1 MAMLLICIVWLVSF
15 SVLQALQQYETQ
27 QLIKFAPSL
36 INGSVSKVVV
46 YNDLMLAKS
55 GRNQSCI
62 KLLRPHIPPT
72 VIDQYGLPEINF
84 IEMRKRHPMVEHLK
98 SCFQPLE
105 VGQILDF
112 GMYTVRKNQ
121 ILFALL
127 SSHQLRVFKA
137 SDQTLVTVLNASSIQ
152 SIQGLSFKRFLID
165 DESDY
170 AYILGQSHS
179 LVEDNEQLG
188 PDNKSTSIRKEV
200 LLRVD
205 LFSQQFDQLLT
216 LPELDGVQWETANL
230 ISVND
235 ILQLQLKNSS
245 DNSLIAYE
253 VQSQHDAMH
262 LRLQDSK
269 QLLLG
274 YHVDQ
279 IYGLEISTLNDHRLV
294 ISQHDASGSVQQTV
308 LNLNLSGHSHVF
320 YNYQKWL
327 FVYNGEDQSL
337 MLLNTTDAQ
346 NVTSLFKVH
355 LTLVEYSVAS
365 MVYNPVQRILI
376 LNPLM
381 EINFDLMVVDLQSQ
395 LGKYHRFFE
404 SFKYYLP
411 DFKDGALTMTKNQTI
426 VLTSEMHQISTD
438 LINIQYVSPQYYSQV
453 TYALIGGVY
462 NACAHLLKVSADS
475 DGSSSVI
482 EKESRFS
489 QQDLID
495 GRMYIKSVRACSLDL
510 YKMQFNVTDHRG
522 HSLLIW
528 ISFLHAR
535 PYVATHGGGD
545 YSVKT
550 VDLDITPPPRIKDEA
565 ISTRG
570 VMAAKSGHQSE
581 QRAASTADI
590 VVVAVS
596 VSALILSSLTISAFV
611 LIIKRLS
618 KKTGIKNFSQEE

>member
-1 MAMLLICIVWLVSF
+1 MAMLLICIIWLVSL

-27 QLIKFAPSL
+27 QLTKFAPFM
-36 INGSVSKVVV
+36 INSTVSKVVV

-55 GRNQSCI
+55 GLNQSCI

-84 IEMRKRHPMVEHLK
+84 VEMKKRHPMVEHLK
-98 SCFQPLE
+98 SCLQPPE
-105 VGQILDF
+105 MGQILDF
-112 GMYTVRKNQ
+112 GMYTVRKNWT
-121 ILFALL
+121 LFAVL
-127 SSHQLRVFKA
+127 SAHQLRVFKA
-137 SDQTLVTVLNASSIQ
+137 LDQTLVFVLNASSIQ
-152 SIQGLSFKRFLID
+152 SIQDLTFKRLLID
-165 DESDY
+165 DELDY

-179 LVEDNEQLG
+179 LVENKEQQSL
-188 PDNKSTSIRKEV
+188 DDKSTLISKDV

-205 LFSQQFDQLLT
+205 LLNQQFDQLLT
-216 LPELDGVQWETANL
+216 LPVLDGVQWQTANL
-230 ISVND
+230 ISVNG
-235 ILQLQLKNSS
+235 ILQLQLRNLS

-262 LRLQDSK
+262 LRLQGSK
-269 QLLLG
+269 LMLLG

-279 IYGLEISTLNDHRLV
+279 VYGLDISSPNNHRLV
-294 ISQHDASGSVQQTV
+294 ISQHDASGSVKQTT
-308 LNLNLSGHSHVF
+308 LNLNLSGHAHVF

-337 MLLNTTDAQ
+337 MLLDTTDAQ
-346 NVTSLFKVH
+346 NVTSLFKVQ

-376 LNPLM
+376 LNPQM
-381 EINFDLMVVDLQSQ
+381 EINYNLMVVDLQSL
-395 LGKYHRFFE
+395 LGKYHGFFE
-404 SFKYYLP
+404 SFMYYLP

-453 TYALIGGVY
+453 TYALIGGVF

-489 QQDLID
+489 HQDLID
-495 GRMYIKSVRACSLDL
+495 GIMYTKSVKACSLDL

-522 HSLLIW
+522 HNLLIW

-535 PYVATHGGGD
+535 PYLATHGGD
-545 YSVKT
+545 YNAKT
-550 VDLDITPPPRIKDEA
+550 IDLDITPPPRIKDEA
-565 ISTRG
+565 ISTKG

-581 QRAASTADI
+581 QRADSSADI
-590 VVVAVS
+590 IIVAVS
-596 VSALILSSLTISAFV
+596 VSALILSSLTLSAFV
-611 LIIKRLS
+611 LIVKRLN
-618 KKTGIKNFSQEE
+618 KKTSGKNVFEEE

>member
-1 MAMLLICIVWLVSF
+1 MVMLLICLVLLVSL

-27 QLIKFAPSL
+27 QLNKFAPAL
-36 INGSVSKVVV
+36 INDGSTSKVVV

-55 GRNQSCI
+55 GHNQSCI
-62 KLLRPHIPPT
+62 KLLRPHHLPT

-84 IEMRKRHPMVEHLK
+84 TEMRKRHPMVEHLK
-98 SCFQPLE
+98 SCLQPPE
-105 VGQILDF
+105 VGNILDF

-121 ILFALL
+121 TLIAIL
-127 SSHQLRVFKA
+127 SVHQLRVFKA

-152 SIQGLSFKRFLID
+152 SIQDLTFKRFLID
-165 DESDY
+165 DELDY
-170 AYILGQSHS
+170 AYILGQS
-179 LVEDNEQLG
+179 QLESEELLSQ
-188 PDNKSTSIRKEV
+188 DVKSTLISKDV

-205 LFSQQFDQLLT
+205 LLNQQFNQLLT
-216 LPELDGVQWETANL
+216 LPALDGVQWQTANL

-235 ILQLQLKNSS
+235 ILQLQLRNSS

-262 LRLQDSK
+262 LRLQGSK
-269 QLLLG
+269 LMLLG

-279 IYGLEISTLNDHRLV
+279 VYGLDISSAKDHRLV
-294 ISQHDASGSVQQTV
+294 VRQHDASGSIQQTA
-308 LNLNLSGHSHVF
+308 LNLNLNGHAHVF

-346 NVTSLFKVH
+346 NVTSIFKVQ
-355 LTLVEYSVAS
+355 LTQVEYSLAS
-365 MVYNPVQRILI
+365 MVYNPVQRVLI
-376 LNPLM
+376 LNPSM
-381 EINFDLMVVDLQSQ
+381 EIDCNLMVVDLQSL

-411 DFKDGALTMTKNQTI
+411 DFKDGALTVTKNQTI

-453 TYALIGGVY
+453 TYALIGGVF
-462 NACAHLLKVSADS
+462 NACAHLLRFSADS
-475 DGSSSVI
+475 DGGSSVI

-489 QQDLID
+489 HQDIID
-495 GRMYIKSVRACSLDL
+495 GRMYIKSVKACSLDL
-510 YKMQFNVTDHRG
+510 YKMQFNVNDHRG
-522 HSLLIW
+522 HNLLIW

-535 PYVATHGGGD
+535 PYLATHGSD
-545 YSVKT
+545 YSAKT
-550 VDLDITPPPRIKDEA
+550 IDLDITPPPRIQDEV
-565 ISTRG
+565 ISTKG

-581 QRAASTADI
+581 QRADSSADI

-611 LIIKRLS
+611 LIIKRLN
-618 KKTGIKNFSQEE
+618 KKTSGKYVPQEE